1 MHICMDWKSVKFDWN
16 RARAFLVTAEEGS
29 LSAAA
34 KALGMAQPTLGRQV
48 DALEEELGVIL
59 FERLGR
65 GLSLTPSGHELLSH
79 VRSMGEAAS
88 HMSLAATGRSEALEG
103 SICITAT
110 EVTAIYD
117 LAPIIA
123 KLRKIHPGVEVEVA
137 ASDDSKDLRRR
148 EADIAMRNYRPK
160 ENDLVARKIGEEVA
174 MLYASADYIEK
185 YGVPNKLR
193 DLRNHKFVGFD
204 GSDEMVKQLSSIG
217 LEISDDNITVRAGNH
232 MVHWELTKAGVGIG
246 IMPERVGD
254 LEPKVRSIMPSFRKM
269 VYPVWLV
276 AHRELHTSR
285 RIRTVFDFIAS
296 EYSAKRRAGS

>member
-1 MHICMDWKSVKFDWN
+1 MRKCMDWKSVKFDWN

-65 GLSLTPSGHELLSH
+65 GLTLTPSGHELLSH
-79 VRSMGEAAS
+79 VRGMGEAAS
-88 HMSLAATGRSEALEG
+88 QMSLAATGRSEALEG

-160 ENDLVARKIGEEVA
+160 ENDLVARKIGDEVA
-174 MLYASADYIEK
+174 MLYASAEYIEK
-185 YGVPNKLR
+185 YGVPTKLR

-204 GSDEMVKQLSSIG
+204 GSDEMVKQLASIG
-217 LEISDDNITVRAGNH
+217 LEISDENITVRAGNH

-254 LEPKVRSIMPSFRKM
+254 LEPKVRSLMPSFRKM
-269 VYPVWLV
+269 AYPVWLV

-285 RIRTVFDFIAS
+285 RVRTVFDFIAS
-296 EYSAKRRAGS
+296 EYAAKRRAG

>member
-1 MHICMDWKSVKFDWN
+1 MHKCMDWKSVKFDWN

-65 GLSLTPSGHELLSH
+65 GLTLTPSGHELLSY
-79 VRSMGEAAS
+79 VRGMGEAAS
-88 HMSLAATGRSEALEG
+88 QMSLAATGRSEALEG

-160 ENDLVARKIGEEVA
+160 ENDLVARKIGDEVA
-174 MLYASADYIEK
+174 MLYASAEYIEK
-185 YGVPNKLR
+185 YGVPTKLR

-217 LEISDDNITVRAGNH
+217 LEISDENITVRAGNH

-254 LEPKVRSIMPSFRKM
+254 LEPKVRSLMPSFRKM
-269 VYPVWLV
+269 AYPVWLV

-285 RIRTVFDFIAS
+285 RVRTVFDFIAS
-296 EYSAKRRAGS
+296 EYAAKRRAG

>member
-88 HMSLAATGRSEALEG
+88 QMSLAATGRSEALEG

-296 EYSAKRRAGS
+296 EYSAKRRAG

>member
-79 VRSMGEAAS
+79 VRGMGEAAS
-88 HMSLAATGRSEALEG
+88 QMSLAATGRSEALEG

-296 EYSAKRRAGS
+296 EYSAKRRAG

>member
-1 MHICMDWKSVKFDWN
+1 MHKCMDWKSVKFDWN

-65 GLSLTPSGHELLSH
+65 GLTLTPSGHELLSH
-79 VRSMGEAAS
+79 VRGMGEAAS
-88 HMSLAATGRSEALEG
+88 QMSLAATGRSEALEG

-160 ENDLVARKIGEEVA
+160 ENDLVARKIGDEVA
-174 MLYASADYIEK
+174 MLYASAEYIEK
-185 YGVPNKLR
+185 YGVPTKLR

-217 LEISDDNITVRAGNH
+217 LEISDENITVRAGNH
-232 MVHWELTKAGVGIG
+232 MVHWELTKAGLGIG

-254 LEPKVRSIMPSFRKM
+254 LEPKVRSLMPSFRKM
-269 VYPVWLV
+269 AYPVWLV

-285 RIRTVFDFIAS
+285 RVRTVFDFIAS
-296 EYSAKRRAGS
+296 EYAAKRRAG

>member
-1 MHICMDWKSVKFDWN
+1 MHKCMDWKSVKFDWN

-65 GLSLTPSGHELLSH
+65 GLTLTPSGHELLSH
-79 VRSMGEAAS
+79 VRGMGEAAS
-88 HMSLAATGRSEALEG
+88 QMSLAATGRSEALEG

-160 ENDLVARKIGEEVA
+160 ENDLVARKIGDEVA
-174 MLYASADYIEK
+174 MLYASAEYIEK
-185 YGVPNKLR
+185 YGVPTKLR

-204 GSDEMVKQLSSIG
+204 GSDEMVKQLASIG
-217 LEISDDNITVRAGNH
+217 LEISDENITVRAGNH

-254 LEPKVRSIMPSFRKM
+254 LEPKVRSLMPSFRKM
-269 VYPVWLV
+269 AYPVWLV

-285 RIRTVFDFIAS
+285 RVRTVFDFIAS
-296 EYSAKRRAGS
+296 EYAAKRRAG

>member
-88 HMSLAATGRSEALEG
+88 QMSLAATGRSEALEG

-204 GSDEMVKQLSSIG
+204 GSDEMVKQLSNIG

>member
-1 MHICMDWKSVKFDWN
+1 VKFDWN

-65 GLSLTPSGHELLSH
+65 GLTLTPSGHELLSH
-79 VRSMGEAAS
+79 VRGMGEAAS
-88 HMSLAATGRSEALEG
+88 QMSLAATGRSEALEG

-160 ENDLVARKIGEEVA
+160 ENDLVARKIGDEVA
-174 MLYASADYIEK
+174 MLYASAEYIEK
-185 YGVPNKLR
+185 YGVPTKLR

-217 LEISDDNITVRAGNH
+217 LEISDENITVRAGNH
-232 MVHWELTKAGVGIG
+232 LVHWELTKAGVGIG

-254 LEPKVRSIMPSFRKM
+254 LEPKVRSLMPSFRKM
-269 VYPVWLV
+269 AYPVWLV

-285 RIRTVFDFIAS
+285 RVRTVFDFIAS
-296 EYSAKRRAGS
+296 EYAAKRRAG

>member
-1 MHICMDWKSVKFDWN
+1 MDWKSVKFDWN

-65 GLSLTPSGHELLSH
+65 GLTLTPSGHELLSH
-79 VRSMGEAAS
+79 VRGMGEAAS
-88 HMSLAATGRSEALEG
+88 QMSLAATGRSEALEG

-160 ENDLVARKIGEEVA
+160 ENDLVARKIGDEVA
-174 MLYASADYIEK
+174 MLYASAEYIEK
-185 YGVPNKLR
+185 YGVPTKLR

-204 GSDEMVKQLSSIG
+204 GSDEMVKQLASIG
-217 LEISDDNITVRAGNH
+217 LEISDENITVRAGNH

-254 LEPKVRSIMPSFRKM
+254 LEPKVRSLMPSFRKM
-269 VYPVWLV
+269 AYPVWLV

-285 RIRTVFDFIAS
+285 RVRTVFDFIAS
-296 EYSAKRRAGS
+296 EYAAKRRAG

>member
-1 MHICMDWKSVKFDWN
+1 MHKCMDWKSVKFDWN

-65 GLSLTPSGHELLSH
+65 GLTLTPSGHELLSH
-79 VRSMGEAAS
+79 VRGMGEAAS
-88 HMSLAATGRSEALEG
+88 QMSLAATGRSEALEG

-160 ENDLVARKIGEEVA
+160 ENDLVARKIGDEVA
-174 MLYASADYIEK
+174 MLYASAEYIEK
-185 YGVPNKLR
+185 YGVPTKLR

-217 LEISDDNITVRAGNH
+217 LEISDENITVRAGNH

-254 LEPKVRSIMPSFRKM
+254 LEPKVRSLMPSFRKM
-269 VYPVWLV
+269 AYPVWLV

-285 RIRTVFDFIAS
+285 RVRTVFDFIAS
-296 EYSAKRRAGS
+296 EYAAKRRAG

>member
-1 MHICMDWKSVKFDWN
+1 MDWKSVKFDWN

-65 GLSLTPSGHELLSH
+65 GLTLTPSGHELLSH
-79 VRSMGEAAS
+79 VRGMGEAAS
-88 HMSLAATGRSEALEG
+88 QMSLAATGRSEALEG

-160 ENDLVARKIGEEVA
+160 ENDLVARKIGDEVA
-174 MLYASADYIEK
+174 MLYASAEYIEK
-185 YGVPNKLR
+185 YGVPTKLR

-217 LEISDDNITVRAGNH
+217 LEISDENITVRAGNH
-232 MVHWELTKAGVGIG
+232 LVHWELTKAGVGIG

-254 LEPKVRSIMPSFRKM
+254 LEPKVRSLMPSFRKM
-269 VYPVWLV
+269 AYPVWLV

-285 RIRTVFDFIAS
+285 RVRTVFDFIAS
-296 EYSAKRRAGS
+296 EYAAKRRAG

>member
-88 HMSLAATGRSEALEG
+88 QMSLAATGRSEALEG

-204 GSDEMVKQLSSIG
+204 GSDEMVKQLSNIG

-232 MVHWELTKAGVGIG
+232 MVHWELTKAGIGIG

-296 EYSAKRRAGS
+296 EYSAKRRTGS

>member
-1 MHICMDWKSVKFDWN
+1 MDWKSVKFDWN

-88 HMSLAATGRSEALEG
+88 QMSLAATGRSEALEG

-296 EYSAKRRAGS
+296 EYSAKRRAG